1 MIYGLQKSTS
11 AQKNMYN
18 DRDLYRLLLVVAPI
32 IYMIALVLS
41 FGIVNVLI
49 PPFSRLAFKLD
60 FVDKPRKDVERKLHR
75 EPIPLTA
82 SYAIFIGFFIAYLVI
97 AREFTWET
105 GALFLGGILL
115 LTIGTIDDWYKTK
128 GKDFPALPK
137 MLVQVSAAV
146 LVYFSGIEFTGFY
159 NPFSDEYVVLPGI
172 LQFILTILWIFGVTT
187 VINFSDGLDGLAGGL
202 SAISGI
208 TLFIVALTMGQSNSA
223 MMAIILVGVTL
234 AYLRFNKPPA
244 KIFMGDAGATF
255 LGFLLAVIALDGAF
269 KQATLLSIF
278 IPILALGVPIF
289 DNLFVVIKRFMQ
301 GKAIYEADASQV
313 HYRLLRAG
321 LNHKQALMVLCLV
334 STCFGLS
341 SIILMLVQI

>member
-1 MIYGLQKSTS
+1 M
-11 AQKNMYN
+11 
-18 DRDLYRLLLVVAPI
+18 
-32 IYMIALVLS
+32 S
-41 FGIVNVLI
+41 FLIVYLLI

-60 FVDKPRKDVERKLHR
+60 FVDKPRKNVERKLHR

-82 SYAIFIGFFIAYLVI
+82 SYAIFIGFFITYIAV
-97 AREFTWET
+97 AREINWET
-105 GALFLGGILL
+105 GALFLGGVLL

-146 LVYFSGIEFTGFY
+146 LVYLSGNVFTGFF
-159 NPFSDEYVVLPGI
+159 NPFSGEYVVLPVI
-172 LQFILTILWIFGVTT
+172 LQFVLTILWIFGVTT

-208 TLFIVALTMGQSNSA
+208 TLFVVALTMGQSNSA

-234 AYLRFNKPPA
+234 AYLRYNKPPA
-244 KIFMGDAGATF
+244 KVFMGDAGATF

-269 KQATLLSIF
+269 KQATVLSLF
-278 IPILALGVPIF
+278 IPILAIGVPIF
-289 DNLFVVIKRFMQ
+289 DNIFVVVKRFLQ

-313 HYRLLRAG
+313 HYRLLRSG
-321 LNHKQALMVLCLV
+321 LNNKQALVVLCLV

>member
-1 MIYGLQKSTS
+1 MTCIFYAL
-11 AQKNMYN
+11 
-18 DRDLYRLLLVVAPI
+18 
-32 IYMIALVLS
+32 ALVMS
-41 FGIVNVLI
+41 FLIVYVLI

-60 FVDKPRKDVERKLHR
+60 FVDKPRKNVERKLHR

-82 SYAIFIGFFIAYLVI
+82 SYAIFIGFFITYIAV
-97 AREFTWET
+97 AREINWET
-105 GALFLGGILL
+105 GALFLGGVLL

-146 LVYFSGIEFTGFY
+146 LVYLSGNVFTGFF
-159 NPFSDEYVVLPGI
+159 NPFSGEYVVLPVI
-172 LQFILTILWIFGVTT
+172 LQFVLTILWIFGVTT

-208 TLFIVALTMGQSNSA
+208 TLFVVALTMGQSNSA

-244 KIFMGDAGATF
+244 KVFMGDAGATF

-269 KQATLLSIF
+269 KQATVLSLF
-278 IPILALGVPIF
+278 IPILAIGVPIF
-289 DNLFVVIKRFMQ
+289 DNIFVVIKRFLQ

-321 LNHKQALMVLCLV
+321 LNNKQALMVLCLV

>member
-1 MIYGLQKSTS
+1 MPDFIY
-11 AQKNMYN
+11 YI
-18 DRDLYRLLLVVAPI
+18 V
-32 IYMIALVLS
+32 ALVLS
-41 FGIVNVLI
+41 FAIVYVLI

-60 FVDKPRKDVERKLHR
+60 FVDKPRKDLERKLHR

-82 SYAIFIGFFIAYLVI
+82 SYAIFIGFFVAYLAI
-97 AREFTWET
+97 AREFSWET

-146 LVYFSGIEFTGFY
+146 LVYLSGNVFTGFY
-159 NPFSDEYVVLPGI
+159 NPFSGEYVVLPVI

-208 TLFIVALTMGQSNSA
+208 TLFVVALTMGQSNSA

-244 KIFMGDAGATF
+244 KVFMGDAGATF

-269 KQATLLSIF
+269 KQATVLSIF

-301 GKAIYEADASQV
+301 GKAIYEADASQA

-321 LNHKQALMVLCLV
+321 LNHKQTLVVLCLV
-334 STCFGLS
+334 STCFSLS
-341 SIILMLVQI
+341 SIILLLVQF

>member
-1 MIYGLQKSTS
+1 MRI
-11 AQKNMYN
+11 
-18 DRDLYRLLLVVAPI
+18 LYIL
-32 IYMIALVLS
+32 ALALS
-41 FGIVNVLI
+41 FLIVYALI
-49 PPFSRLAFKLD
+49 PPFSRLGFKLD
-60 FVDKPRKDVERKLHR
+60 FVDKPRKNEERKLHR

-82 SYAIFIGFFIAYLVI
+82 SYAIFIGFFVAYLAT
-97 AREFTWET
+97 AREFNWET

-115 LTIGTIDDWYKTK
+115 LTIGTVDDWYKTK

-137 MLVQVSAAV
+137 LIVQVSAAV
-146 LVYFSGIEFTGFY
+146 LVYLSGNVFTGFV
-159 NPFSDEYVVLPGI
+159 NPFSGEYVVFPEL
-172 LQFILTILWIFGVTT
+172 LQFVLTILWIFGVTT

-202 SAISGI
+202 SAISGM
-208 TLFIVALTMGQSNSA
+208 TLFIVALAMGQSNSA
-223 MMAIILVGVTL
+223 IMAIILVGVTL

-244 KIFMGDAGATF
+244 KVFMGDAGATF

-269 KQATLLSIF
+269 KQATILSLF

-289 DNLFVVIKRFMQ
+289 DNIFVVIKRFMQ
-301 GKAIYEADASQV
+301 GKAIYQADASQV

-341 SIILMLVQI
+341 SIILLLVQI